1 MKLLFDLFPVILFF
15 LAYTVGKRTPDAATG
30 IVSGLL
36 GILGMSSQVN
46 AEQAP
51 ILLATLVAI
60 VATLGQ
66 VGWLLARGR
75 KVDRMLWISLAI
87 IVVMGGAT
95 ILLRDPTFI
104 KWKPTVLYWAFA
116 GVLLG
121 AAWLFERNLI
131 RSMMEQQVSLP
142 DPVWTRLNLS
152 WGAFFVLMGAL
163 NLYVAYH
170 FTESTWVNFKLFGGL
185 GLMVVFVLA
194 QGLYLARYTQAEES
208 GRGEEGK

>member
-15 LAYTVGKRTPDAATG
+15 LAYTAGKRAPDAATG

-36 GILGMSSQVN
+36 AAVGVSSQVSL
-46 AEQAP
+46 EQAP

-60 VATLGQ
+60 VATFGQ

-87 IVVMGGAT
+87 IVLMGGAT
-95 ILLRDPTFI
+95 VLLRDPTFI

-121 AAWLFERNLI
+121 AAWLFQKNLI
-131 RSMMEQQVSLP
+131 RSMMEQQISLP

-152 WGAFFVLMGAL
+152 WGAFFLLMGAL

-170 FTESTWVNFKLFGGL
+170 FSESAWVNFKLFGGL
-185 GLMVVFVLA
+185 GLMVLFVLA
-194 QGLYLARYTQAEES
+194 QGLYLSRHTEPEPGAQ
-208 GRGEEGK
+208 GEEGK